1 MGGPERRERPVGLF
15 DKAKDLEEKA
25 KQQMAEHPEQTEKY
39 SDEGIEKGGDA
50 VDRLTGGK
58 YARPGRQG
66 QRAADERIGE

>member
-1 MGGPERRERPVGLF
+1 MGLF
-15 DKAKDLEEKA
+15 DEAKKLEEQA

-39 SDEGIEKGGDA
+39 SDEGIEKAGDA

-58 YARPGRQG
+58 YTQQVDQA

>member
-15 DKAKDLEEKA
+15 DKAKELEEKA

-39 SDEGIEKGGDA
+39 SDEGIEKAGDA

-58 YARPGRQG
+58 YADQVDRG
-66 QRAADERIGE
+66 QRAADEHIGE

>member
-1 MGGPERRERPVGLF
+1 MGGPDRREPAVGLF

-39 SDEGIEKGGDA
+39 SDEGIEKAGDA

-58 YARPGRQG
+58 YADQVDKG
-66 QRAADERIGE
+66 QRAADEHIGE